1 MNALWPGIGA
11 GNLVKDVWLSEAIAR
26 PCYRLDLAG
35 SAAAGSTIPTDLAE
49 LVLIDARVPVDR
61 TDLVGDLEDAGFHL
75 IDTGLTLSR
84 PARHGGEL
92 SDQVRFA
99 MPEDRAAVEAIA
111 GSSFSWSRLHRDPR
125 IPTETANRVKA
136 LWAGNFFD
144 GGRGDHMVVATARG
158 TVVGF
163 LLVIAA
169 SADEMVIDL
178 IAVDQDY
185 RGRGLARAMTTFAE
199 SNCGQPRVVK
209 VCTQLTNSQ
218 SLQLYFGNGFRWLYA
233 HYVLHYHGQPNGR
246 ISS

>member
-1 MNALWPGIGA
+1 MNAPWPGIGA

-49 LVLIDARVPVDR
+49 PVLIDARVPVDR

-185 RGRGLARAMTTFAE
+185 RGRGLSRAMTTFAE

-209 VCTQLTNSQ
+209 VGTQLANSQ

-233 HYVLHYHGQPNGR
+233 HYVLHYHGQAYGR
-246 ISS
+246 ISP